1 MALTNLINADKV
13 SKMNK
18 KPVGLKTIDIDDIEV
33 NRHNQFDI
41 NGIDELKSSILEYGL
56 RKPLDV
62 YKIGDRYRISDGE
75 RRYTA
80 LKELVDEGKIEP
92 EVYCIIYEAPESE
105 LNDRLR
111 LILGNGTRIMSEL
124 DKIKII
130 AELLDLSLI
139 HI

>member
-18 KPVGLKTIDIDDIEV
+18 KPVGLKTIDIDDIE
-33 NRHNQFDI
+33 
-41 NGIDELKSSILEYGL
+41 
-56 RKPLDV
+56 
-62 YKIGDRYRISDGE
+62 GE

-130 AELLDLSLI
+130 T
-139 HI
+139 

>member
-1 MALTNLINADKV
+1 MRRSKGMALTNLINADKV

-33 NRHNQFDI
+33 NQHNKFDI

-80 LKELVDEGKIEP
+80 LKGLVDEGKRARSIL
-92 EVYCIIYEAPESE
+92 Y
-105 LNDRLR
+105 RL
-111 LILGNGTRIMSEL
+111 
-124 DKIKII
+124 
-130 AELLDLSLI
+130 
-139 HI
+139 

>member
-33 NRHNQFDI
+33 NQHNQFDI

-62 YKIGDRYRISDGE
+62 YDRPDTR
-75 RRYTA
+75 
-80 LKELVDEGKIEP
+80 P
-92 EVYCIIYEAPESE
+92 EYAAGTGSSAGTGSAP
-105 LNDRLR
+105 
-111 LILGNGTRIMSEL
+111 
-124 DKIKII
+124 
-130 AELLDLSLI
+130 APAY
-139 HI
+139 